1 MFKIHLVFLR
11 RRWNNAF
18 EPEPFNHIIILNI
31 SVRLFTI
38 TFGIL
43 FNIIE
48 NTRDSNDLVL
58 FQLENTEI
66 WPIFEGFTESKKRHI
81 SRKLCIRSFSV
92 NTEPLGNTANFFKT
106 P

>member
-43 FNIIE
+43 FNIIG

-66 WPIFEGFTESKKRHI
+66 WPILKVLQIQNRAEPHFTLYTEFF
-81 SRKLCIRSFSV
+81 RKHRA
-92 NTEPLGNTANFFKT
+92 TW
-106 P
+106 